1 MNDGDPKL
9 VRRSRRPALAFQEP
23 WRRKMVM
30 EYHLIKK
37 RGIISTIDVWRV
49 MWCLLWTF
57 IDLYSLC
64 GLQPRKRSLDSCW
77 WIFTEQRWKTNSM
90 LSLVLPKLK
99 RGMGSTKSHVSDC
112 PKLVA
117 KSSYNW
123 FYSPFSPFQMWTFP
137 KKSIPDLLST
147 LRAKIDH
154 EKQIFCIP
162 WCLRLNYS
170 TTFLD

>member
-37 RGIISTIDVWRV
+37 RGIISTINVWRV

-57 IDLYSLC
+57 IDLYR
-64 GLQPRKRSLDSCW
+64 LQPRKRSLDSCC

-137 KKSIPDLLST
+137 KNNIPDLSQHWGPKLTMKSRFSAFPGFWD
-147 LRAKIDH
+147 L
-154 EKQIFCIP
+154 
-162 WCLRLNYS
+162 
-170 TTFLD
+170 TTVPLF